1 MPPDVFRGHP
11 LATMNP
17 MVSSRYPPAK
27 WRPVSYIGEAGS
39 LPFPCGWVLH
49 VVVGNGSPFGTFQ
62 GAKSPNR
69 RYSHLWVAKDGRVEQ
84 YQRLDRMSWA
94 QASGNSS
101 WWSVETEGFV
111 DEPLTD
117 AQIRALAVWH
127 VWCGAKDAV
136 ADSTSARG
144 IGTHSM
150 GGAAWGGHECP
161 GALRAAQRQQI
172 IDRARALRSGR
183 GDDMELTD
191 HVDRP
196 DDGQQITVKQAIRGA
211 YLTSLDVRNT
221 TDRLQR
227 ATTELLLEMDTAL
240 KRLQEIKDM
249 IEAQGK
255 LLDGK

>member
-1 MPPDVFRGHP
+1 
-11 LATMNP
+11 
-17 MVSSRYPPAK
+17 MVAWRYPPAE

-39 LPFPCGWVLH
+39 LPSPRGWVLH

-117 AQIRALAVWH
+117 AQIRALAAWH

-136 ADSTSARG
+136 ADRTSARG
-144 IGTHSM
+144 IGTHRM

-172 IDRARALRSGR
+172 IDRARASRSGQ
-183 GDDMELTD
+183 DDTEEMDMKLD
-191 HVDRP
+191 DRIDRP

-211 YLTSLDVRNT
+211 YLSSLAVRNS

-227 ATTELLLEMDTAL
+227 ATTELRLEMDTAL
-240 KRLQEIKDM
+240 KRLQEIEDRV
-249 IEAQGK
+249 EAQGK